1 MSWITQRK
9 PSALRRPR
17 ARLEKAMERLTH
29 KTSMVIVSTG
39 DGTEV
44 YRSVGDLPAG
54 LRKKLVKA
62 TTGVNAA
69 TILIADENGRKEIVR
84 SLQGGDSPIAA
95 RLLEGGGPGRRTGEE
110 RWTWR
115 HLAEVGLVVG
125 IGVCLWA
132 LSRWK

>member
-1 MSWITQRK
+1 
-9 PSALRRPR
+9 
-17 ARLEKAMERLTH
+17 
-29 KTSMVIVSTG
+29 MVIVSAG
-39 DGTEV
+39 DQTEV
-44 YRSVGDLPAG
+44 YRSVDDLPTG
-54 LRKKLVKA
+54 LRKKLVRA

-84 SLQGGDSPIAA
+84 SLQGGDSLVPT
-95 RLLEGGGPGRRTGEE
+95 RLRDKGKGGKRLGEE

-132 LSRWK
+132 LSNWR